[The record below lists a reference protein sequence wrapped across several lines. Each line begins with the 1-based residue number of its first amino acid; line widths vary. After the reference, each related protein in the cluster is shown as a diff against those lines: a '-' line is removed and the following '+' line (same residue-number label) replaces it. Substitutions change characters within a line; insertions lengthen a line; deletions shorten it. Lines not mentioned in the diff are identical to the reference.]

1 MYTLESKTI
10 QNDDGTVCRQLIISG
25 PLGIASVSQLKDDL
39 LAVLN
44 DHAHVILNMAA
55 VTDIDYSVLQL
66 LCSANK
72 YAQRHGKRFQLQ
84 GQCTEALI
92 DRAQSLGFLRDHAC
106 SKVEDPD
113 QCLWIPKN
121 LN

>member
-10 QNDDGTVCRQLIISG
+10 QHSDGTSCQKLVISG
-25 PLGIASVSQLKDDL
+25 ALGIAGIRHLKEDL
-39 LAVLN
+39 LAALN
-44 DHAHVILNMAA
+44 GHAHVVLDMSA
-55 VTDIDYSVLQL
+55 VTDLDYSVFQL

-72 YAQRHGKRFQLQ
+72 YAQQHGRHFQLQ
-84 GQCTEALI
+84 GQCTEPLI

-106 SKVEDPD
+106 SKVKDPD
-113 QCLWIPKN
+113 KCLWIPKN